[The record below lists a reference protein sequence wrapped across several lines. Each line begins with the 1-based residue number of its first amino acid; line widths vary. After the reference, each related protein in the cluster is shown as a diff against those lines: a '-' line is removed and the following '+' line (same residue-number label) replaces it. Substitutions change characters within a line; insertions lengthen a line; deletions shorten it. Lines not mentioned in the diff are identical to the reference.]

1 MNLIWNQ
8 SGAFMA
14 INLSIKNVPDAV
26 ADALRA
32 RAEQNHRSLQG
43 ELMAILERSVSDR
56 MISPLVE
63 VRADV
68 ARTALAQNTP
78 GVATPKLSIDE
89 VAARA
94 TKLFPKGT
102 PSSADFIRAMRDGR
116 YGEEWAKSGH
126 QGATD

>member
-1 MNLIWNQ
+1 
-8 SGAFMA
+8 MA

-26 ADALRA
+26 ADALRT

-43 ELMAILERSVSDR
+43 ELMAILERSVSDPVAGA
-56 MISPLVE
+56 SSAE
-63 VRADV
+63 ARADV
-68 ARTALAQNTP
+68 ARATP
-78 GVATPKLSIDE
+78 ARHAPGPVTPKLSIDE

-94 TKLFPKGT
+94 MKLFPKGT

-126 QGATD
+126 QATAD

>member
-1 MNLIWNQ
+1 
-8 SGAFMA
+8 MA

-43 ELMAILERSVSDR
+43 ELMAILERSVTGT
-56 MISPLVE
+56 PAVE
-63 VRADV
+63 TRADAAQATPAHDTPRLV
-68 ARTALAQNTP
+68 A
-78 GVATPKLSIDE
+78 PKLSIDE

-94 TKLFPKGT
+94 MKLFPKGT
-102 PSSADFIRAMRDGR
+102 PNSADFIRAMRDGR

-126 QGATD
+126 HGAAD